1 MMRHP
6 AGRVCSQASKLARV
20 VSASRPF
27 SLLSPGSSR
36 SSAVLCSAGRL
47 REEPNSSRR
56 NFSSKK
62 VPASVDVAIIGGGVT
77 GASLHYHLEK
87 LGFKAAMFEKAELTS
102 GATWH
107 AAGLTTY
114 FHGGNNFRLWHDY
127 SVNLFKE
134 WQKDGTIHSFHT
146 PGSMRLV
153 EKGNR
158 DRLDEAR
165 HHEVGSRSGG
175 RGERR
180 GRGGKSG
187 AAPCPRVVQ

>member
-1 MMRHP
+1 M
-6 AGRVCSQASKLARV
+6 
-20 VSASRPF
+20 
-27 SLLSPGSSR
+27 
-36 SSAVLCSAGRL
+36 
-47 REEPNSSRR
+47 
-56 NFSSKK
+56 
-62 VPASVDVAIIGGGVT
+62 T

-87 LGFKAAMFEKAELTS
+87 LGMSAAVFEKAELTS

-114 FHGGNNFRLWHDY
+114 FHGGNNFRLWHNY

-146 PGSMRLV
+146 MGSMRLV

-165 HHEVGSRSGG
+165 HHEVGEFLG
-175 RGERR
+175 
-180 GRGGKSG
+180 
-187 AAPCPRVVQ
+187 